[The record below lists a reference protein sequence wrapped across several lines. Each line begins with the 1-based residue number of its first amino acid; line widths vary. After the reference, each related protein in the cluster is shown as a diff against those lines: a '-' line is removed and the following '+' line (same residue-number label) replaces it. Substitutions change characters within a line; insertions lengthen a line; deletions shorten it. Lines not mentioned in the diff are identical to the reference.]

1 VSRPPLETVRAWHEA
16 LNGGDTERLLTLS
29 HPDIEVGGPR
39 GAGNGSDLLLAW
51 VERANVT
58 LQPLRYFEG
67 GETVVAEE
75 AAEWSFPGTD
85 EPRSRSTV
93 ASVFTVSDGVITSVI
108 RHDGLPDALRS
119 ADLDASRE
127 TGVV

>member
-1 VSRPPLETVRAWHEA
+1 MSRSPLETVRAWHEA
-16 LNGGDTERLLTLS
+16 LNGGETERLLTLS
-29 HPDIEVGGPR
+29 HPEIEIGGPR
-39 GAGNGSDLLLAW
+39 GAGKGSVLLLAW

-67 GETVVAEE
+67 DETVVAEE

-93 ASVFTVSDGVITSVI
+93 TSVFTVADGVVTSVI
-108 RHDGLPDALRS
+108 RHDALKDALRS

-127 TGVV
+127 TGAA